1 MIEKKLEKIFSN
13 LFELK
18 IAEAKNSKM
27 SNTNQWDSF
36 SHINLIIEL
45 EKSFK
50 IKKINSSEIAKL
62 NSFQNCANYL
72 KKNLKKKLV

>member
-1 MIEKKLEKIFSN
+1 MIEKKLEKILSK
-13 LFELK
+13 LFKIK

-45 EKSFK
+45 EKNFK
-50 IKKINSSEIAKL
+50 IKKISPSEIAKL
-62 NSFQNCANYL
+62 NSFQNCIYYIKN
-72 KKNLKKKLV
+72 NLKK